1 MGDFYGNNVL
11 IYSKVHG
18 FMKKITYEA
27 PAILREVDL
36 QVEGEILTGSVVD
49 TTTVVST
56 GQEVE
61 EYDFSQSDFNHDWKD

>member
-1 MGDFYGNNVL
+1 MIKKFY
-11 IYSKVHG
+11 
-18 FMKKITYEA
+18 MA
-27 PAILREVDL
+27 PAILREVNL

>member
-61 EYDFSQSDFNHDWKD
+61 TYNFGSEGFNHEWTD

>member
-1 MGDFYGNNVL
+1 M
-11 IYSKVHG
+11 IEK
-18 FMKKITYEA
+18 TYKA
-27 PAILREVDL
+27 PAILREVNL

-61 EYDFSQSDFNHDWKD
+61 EFDFSDTQFNQDWDWGN